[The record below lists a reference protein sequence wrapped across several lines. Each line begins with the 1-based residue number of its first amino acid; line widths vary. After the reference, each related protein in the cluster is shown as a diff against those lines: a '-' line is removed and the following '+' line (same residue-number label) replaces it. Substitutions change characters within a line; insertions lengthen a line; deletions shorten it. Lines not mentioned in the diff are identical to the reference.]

1 MRQLPTM
8 AALAFLVTAAWV
20 VVPGMGVFTQ
30 EPVAQEEAPRFS
42 RVARKVFTPK
52 CALHY

>member
-8 AALAFLVTAAWV
+8 VALALLVIAAWV
-20 VVPGMGVFTQ
+20 LVPGMGVFMQ

-42 RVARKVFTPK
+42 RVATKVFTPK

>member
-1 MRQLPTM
+1 MRQLPM
-8 AALAFLVTAAWV
+8 MVRLAVLVVAGWA
-20 VVPGMGVFTQ
+20 VVPVIGVVTR
-30 EPVAQEEAPRFS
+30 EPDAQEEAPRFS